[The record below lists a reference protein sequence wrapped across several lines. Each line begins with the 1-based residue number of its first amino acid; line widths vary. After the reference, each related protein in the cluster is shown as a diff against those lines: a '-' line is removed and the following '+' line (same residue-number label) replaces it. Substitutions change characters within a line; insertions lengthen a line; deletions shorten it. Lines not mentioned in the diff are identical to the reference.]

1 MIVRFHVLSPPSK
14 QRSFAARLPLLLG
27 RGEEANFRIQH
38 DLVSRRHCELFARDG
53 RVFIHDLGSTNG
65 TFLDDEPVPVST
77 KTAVPPG
84 AVVRVGGLSFR
95 VDYMEHR
102 SAEVVPPASTAPAA
116 GADDAEGGP
125 DVEESRVAG
134 AAEASTDDVPD
145 FDFVAPASAETEPM
159 REAQDHEALDHEA
172 LDHEALDAVG
182 GQEIVPPGPVA
193 AEESP
198 AGGPAFSIS
207 LPDVEP
213 PAGEPWAGLEAARD
227 GASDDDSDDG
237 PGDDKLNEFFK
248 GLK

>member
-95 VDYMEHR
+95 VDYVDHR
-102 SAEVVPPASTAPAA
+102 SAEVVPPASAAPAT
-116 GADDAEGGP
+116 GADEAESGP
-125 DVEESRVAG
+125 DFEESRVAG
-134 AAEASTDDVPD
+134 AAEVGADDVPD
-145 FDFVAPASAETEPM
+145 FDFIAPANAETEPM
-159 REAQDHEALDHEA
+159 HEAQDHEAQ
-172 LDHEALDAVG
+172 DAVG
-182 GQEIVPPGPVA
+182 GQEIVPPEPVA

-227 GASDDDSDDG
+227 GAADDDSDDG